1 MTAVDD
7 FREFD
12 RYRRGEQHVYDVSGH
27 QNHPEPLCAE
37 HARQVLDQH
46 HHKTM
51 LGLSTGLSDPQ
62 SESPDPQ
69 VSKPHLGQCRG
80 CARQLA
86 VGNRQLRP
94 PGLDDHAPGRASPY
108 TTKAPGSF
116 SRAPQR
122 TVEPFRA
129 LPPSLNA
136 LDEDDEIAETG
147 HLTPEH
153 YKKMTFTDYPGRDIS
168 YVHQALTHREP
179 HYMHALTEDVRRNG
193 IKHPIEIAHHDED
206 AWEVG
211 GGHHRAVVAWHLG
224 QTAPYVRT
232 QEPGD
237 WEPPE
242 HYHSEN
248 TKWRERRKEHPEEQQ
263 AYMRRGEADDPLKG
277 KWADKHG
284 VPGGEVFNC
293 ACGMPVEYDS
303 IDGWQHT
310 DGSISH
316 DGELY
321 GKSVSDLMGDIRAR
335 SARFTPE
342 KRIFT
347 HTCGLDH
354 RLFDENGKLRPDVR
368 GYIVSMLTAFWMLRY
383 RNWRKW
389 AKVYFAGSEASEWTS
404 DSLEG
409 NNDFDVLIGVDYD
422 AFRTEHGPISSRAK
436 LTDQQITDRMNDE
449 FRSGMNPLTK
459 AIMIDVNGT
468 PTGPWDNTWYVNP
481 DSYDIRKI
489 KPYAAYDVTGDTWV
503 VKPPHLPH
511 WSLSDF
517 PKPVV
522 RTLRAADDYTRAVL
536 KLPEPERTQQ
546 GAALFE
552 AWHEDRS
559 RAFSERGEGW
569 YDVANLREKWLDQ
582 HGLWA
587 ELVDCAHR
595 AKEGLDAAPA
605 DWSNT
610 PPGYVAVV
618 RPGSLPDRQQDAFD
632 DPDFDAHRR
641 KILDVAKQPGPG
653 TRIWRG
659 ELRSAVEH
667 PHEMTS
673 VGMHWSTNPD
683 AIVNPVAHSGGEHRA
698 VVFQAVLDHPEE
710 QSIPRGHPMWS
721 GRHGYSMDH
730 EAEVRTP
737 PGAKV
742 RLEGAY
748 VHNGHPNPGPIVPAH
763 PERTGPGW
771 DWHPLDHHA
780 TVEPKGKIQYH
791 AALPKT
797 QKCKYC
803 SQQATKR
810 VIHSEGMAYIPVCDK
825 HLAKGKSD
833 AADCTPD
840 GSYDPS
846 NINAIRPIAAYAD
859 YVRDAW
865 NRKAEQPEW
874 DEKTKAQ
881 FRENGEQDYRY
892 HSGAT
897 KHHQGEDWPGVGW
910 VKTDK
915 IAQYRDREPDKPEH
929 WLGGKGGSSERIVN
943 SLREG
948 FRNGEGWEH
957 PIQLHYHPG
966 SNTTWMGEGNHR
978 LRAAELEGHTHVP
991 VTVRLDRHRPSQG
1004 KPFEGERK
1012 HDFELPE
1019 EDNGRIH
1026 PKHLLPSHWLSSEES
1041 KTASAATPAQWIT
1054 PQLFIGPMPRG
1065 LNHARQVGS
1074 PEEALAAIKEGFT
1087 AVLPHGTE
1095 MGLWRILS
1103 ELGMSRLEITQHL
1116 NLLASAPGA

>member
-12 RYRRGEQHVYDVSGH
+12 RHRRGEQHVYDVSGH

-86 VGNRQLRP
+86 VGDKQLKP
-94 PGLDDHAPGRASPY
+94 SGFDDHAPGRASPY

-116 SRAPQR
+116 SRAPER
-122 TVEPFRA
+122 TVEPFHA

-136 LDEDDEIAETG
+136 QQPPTDLNFEHTEQPSGGSKWPTEHMLTAHTQGGKAG
-147 HLTPEH
+147 HLR
-153 YKKMTFTDYPGRDIS
+153 YFTGP
-168 YVHQALTHREP
+168 
-179 HYMHALTEDVRRNG
+179 
-193 IKHPIEIAHHDED
+193 
-206 AWEVG
+206 
-211 GGHHRAVVAWHLG
+211 
-224 QTAPYVRT
+224 
-232 QEPGD
+232 
-237 WEPPE
+237 
-242 HYHSEN
+242 
-248 TKWRERRKEHPEEQQ
+248 RERRVLVDTLQVEHDRQRQGIGSALMDEMQRRHPD
-263 AYMRRGEADDPLKG
+263 ASINHGDRTDAGKAWWSDYSKDKTVRRGRT
-277 KWADKHG
+277 ADKHG

-293 ACGMPVEYDS
+293 ACGLPVEYDP

-321 GKSVSDLMGDIRAR
+321 GKSVSDLMGDIRPR

-383 RNWRKW
+383 RNGRKW

-422 AFRTEHGPISSRAK
+422 AFRTEHGQISSRAK
-436 LTDQQITDRMNDE
+436 LTDQQITDRMNEE

-459 AIMIDVNGT
+459 AIMIDVDGT

-595 AKEGLDAAPA
+595 AKEGLDLAPA

-610 PPGYVAVV
+610 PPGYVA
-618 RPGSLPDRQQDAFD
+618 S
-632 DPDFDAHRR
+632 
-641 KILDVAKQPGPG
+641 
-653 TRIWRG
+653 
-659 ELRSAVEH
+659 
-667 PHEMTS
+667 
-673 VGMHWSTNPD
+673 
-683 AIVNPVAHSGGEHRA
+683 
-698 VVFQAVLDHPEE
+698 
-710 QSIPRGHPMWS
+710 
-721 GRHGYSMDH
+721 
-730 EAEVRTP
+730 
-737 PGAKV
+737 
-742 RLEGAY
+742 
-748 VHNGHPNPGPIVPAH
+748 
-763 PERTGPGW
+763 
-771 DWHPLDHHA
+771 
-780 TVEPKGKIQYH
+780 
-791 AALPKT
+791 LPKT
-797 QKCKYC
+797 QTCKYC
-803 SQQATKR
+803 SQQATQR

-881 FRENGEQDYRY
+881 FRQNGEEDYPY
-892 HSGAT
+892 PSQPAQ
-897 KHHQGEDWPGVGW
+897 HHQGEDWPGVGW
-910 VKTDK
+910 VQTDK
-915 IAQYRDREPDKPEH
+915 LAQYPDREPDKPEH

-948 FRNGEGWEH
+948 FRDGEGWEH

-1026 PKHLLPSHWLSSEES
+1026 PKHLLPSDWLSSDKS
-1041 KTASAATPAQWIT
+1041 KTASTAPPAQWIT

-1116 NLLASAPGA
+1116 NLLASTPGA

>member
-1 MTAVDD
+1 MSAVDD
-7 FREFD
+7 HREFE
-12 RYRRGEQHVYDVSGH
+12 RHLTGHQQVYEVSGH
-27 QNHPEPLCAE
+27 RNQPEELCAE
-37 HARQVLDQH
+37 HAHQVLGQH
-46 HHKTM
+46 HEKTM
-51 LGLSTGLSDPQ
+51 LGLSTGLIGP
-62 SESPDPQ
+62 SEETPEPKASSP
-69 VSKPHLGQCRG
+69 HIGQCRA

-86 VGNRQLRP
+86 VGNRQLQP

-108 TTKAPGSF
+108 TTKAPSSF
-116 SRAPQR
+116 SRPRQHEVAP
-122 TVEPFRA
+122 FHA

-136 LDEDDEIAETG
+136 K
-147 HLTPEH
+147 HLREQPDTADPGWHERNGQRYRLVDH
-153 YKKMTFTDYPGRDIS
+153 GTDRVS
-168 YVHQALTHREP
+168 A
-179 HYMHALTEDVRRNG
+179 G
-193 IKHPIEIAHHDED
+193 IKHPGDDSYGQVGYLSHFDDGEIKSTWVHPAHRRNGVATAMLTYARERHPDIDIHHSTNQTED
-206 AWEVG
+206 AK
-211 GGHHRAVVAWHLG
+211 AWS
-224 QTAPYVRT
+224 A
-232 QEPGD
+232 
-237 WEPPE
+237 
-242 HYHSEN
+242 HS
-248 TKWRERRKEHPEEQQ
+248 
-263 AYMRRGEADDPLKG
+263 ADY
-277 KWADKHG
+277 HG
-284 VPGGEVFNC
+284 VPGGEVHDC
-293 ACGMPVEYDS
+293 ACGLPVEYDP
-303 IDGWQHT
+303 IDGWQHA
-310 DGSISH
+310 DGSVSH
-316 DGELY
+316 DGEFY
-321 GKSVSDLMGDIRAR
+321 GKSVSELMKGVPPPKTA
-335 SARFTPE
+335 ARFTPG

-354 RLFDENGKLRPDVR
+354 RLFDETGKLRSDVR

-422 AFRTEHGPISSRAK
+422 AFRTEHGPISSRAT

-459 AIMIDVNGT
+459 AIMVDVDGT

-552 AWHEDRS
+552 AWHSDRS

-595 AKEGLDAAPA
+595 AKEGLDLAPA

-641 KILDVAKQPGPG
+641 KILDVAKQPEPG

-659 ELRSAVEH
+659 ELRSAAEH

-683 AIVNPVAHSGGEHRA
+683 AVVNPVAHSGGEHRA
-698 VVFQAVLDHPEE
+698 VVFQGVLDHPEE

-721 GRHGYSMDH
+721 GQHGYSMDH

-763 PERTGPGW
+763 PDRTGPGW
-771 DWHPLDHHA
+771 DWHALDHHA

-797 QKCKYC
+797 QTCKYC
-803 SQQATKR
+803 SQQATNR

-846 NINAIRPIAAYAD
+846 NVNAIRPIAA
-859 YVRDAW
+859 
-865 NRKAEQPEW
+865 
-874 DEKTKAQ
+874 
-881 FRENGEQDYRY
+881 
-892 HSGAT
+892 AT
-897 KHHQGEDWPGVGW
+897 
-910 VKTDK
+910 
-915 IAQYRDREPDKPEH
+915 
-929 WLGGKGGSSERIVN
+929 
-943 SLREG
+943 
-948 FRNGEGWEH
+948 
-957 PIQLHYHPG
+957 
-966 SNTTWMGEGNHR
+966 
-978 LRAAELEGHTHVP
+978 
-991 VTVRLDRHRPSQG
+991 
-1004 KPFEGERK
+1004 
-1012 HDFELPE
+1012 
-1019 EDNGRIH
+1019 
-1026 PKHLLPSHWLSSEES
+1026 
-1041 KTASAATPAQWIT
+1041 QWIT
-1054 PQLFIGPMPRG
+1054 PQLLLGPMPHG

-1074 PEEALAAIKEGFT
+1074 PEEALAAIREGFT
-1087 AVLPHGTE
+1087 AVLPRGTE

-1116 NLLASAPGA
+1116 NLLASTPGA

>member
-12 RYRRGEQHVYDVSGH
+12 RHRRGEQHVYDVSGH

-86 VGNRQLRP
+86 VGDKQLKP
-94 PGLDDHAPGRASPY
+94 SGFDDHAPGRASPY

-116 SRAPQR
+116 SRAPER
-122 TVEPFRA
+122 TVEPFHA

-136 LDEDDEIAETG
+136 QQPPTDLNFEHTEQPSGGSKWPTEHMLTAHTQGGKAG
-147 HLTPEH
+147 HLR
-153 YKKMTFTDYPGRDIS
+153 YFTGP
-168 YVHQALTHREP
+168 
-179 HYMHALTEDVRRNG
+179 
-193 IKHPIEIAHHDED
+193 
-206 AWEVG
+206 
-211 GGHHRAVVAWHLG
+211 
-224 QTAPYVRT
+224 
-232 QEPGD
+232 
-237 WEPPE
+237 
-242 HYHSEN
+242 
-248 TKWRERRKEHPEEQQ
+248 RERRVLVDTLQVEHDRQRQGIGSALMDEMQRRHPD
-263 AYMRRGEADDPLKG
+263 ASINHGDRTDAGKAWWSDYSKDKTVRRGRT
-277 KWADKHG
+277 ADKHG

-293 ACGMPVEYDS
+293 ACGLPVEYDP
-303 IDGWQHT
+303 IDGWQHI

-321 GKSVSDLMGDIRAR
+321 GKSVSDLMGDIRPR

-383 RNWRKW
+383 RNGRKW

-422 AFRTEHGPISSRAK
+422 AFRTEHGQISSRAK
-436 LTDQQITDRMNDE
+436 LTDQQITDRMNEE

-459 AIMIDVNGT
+459 AIMIDVDGT

-481 DSYDIRKI
+481 DSYDILKI

-595 AKEGLDAAPA
+595 AKEGLDLAPA

-641 KILDVAKQPGPG
+641 KILDVAKQPEPG
-653 TRIWRG
+653 TRIWCCN
-659 ELRSAVEH
+659 LTSATEH

-698 VVFQAVLDHPEE
+698 VVFQGVL
-710 QSIPRGHPMWS
+710 
-721 GRHGYSMDH
+721 
-730 EAEVRTP
+730 
-737 PGAKV
+737 
-742 RLEGAY
+742 
-748 VHNGHPNPGPIVPAH
+748 
-763 PERTGPGW
+763 
-771 DWHPLDHHA
+771 
-780 TVEPKGKIQYH
+780 
-791 AALPKT
+791 
-797 QKCKYC
+797 
-803 SQQATKR
+803 
-810 VIHSEGMAYIPVCDK
+810 
-825 HLAKGKSD
+825 
-833 AADCTPD
+833 
-840 GSYDPS
+840 
-846 NINAIRPIAAYAD
+846 
-859 YVRDAW
+859 
-865 NRKAEQPEW
+865 
-874 DEKTKAQ
+874 
-881 FRENGEQDYRY
+881 
-892 HSGAT
+892 
-897 KHHQGEDWPGVGW
+897 
-910 VKTDK
+910 
-915 IAQYRDREPDKPEH
+915 
-929 WLGGKGGSSERIVN
+929 
-943 SLREG
+943 
-948 FRNGEGWEH
+948 
-957 PIQLHYHPG
+957 
-966 SNTTWMGEGNHR
+966 
-978 LRAAELEGHTHVP
+978 
-991 VTVRLDRHRPSQG
+991 
-1004 KPFEGERK
+1004 
-1012 HDFELPE
+1012 
-1019 EDNGRIH
+1019 
-1026 PKHLLPSHWLSSEES
+1026 
-1041 KTASAATPAQWIT
+1041 
-1054 PQLFIGPMPRG
+1054 
-1065 LNHARQVGS
+1065 
-1074 PEEALAAIKEGFT
+1074 
-1087 AVLPHGTE
+1087 
-1095 MGLWRILS
+1095 
-1103 ELGMSRLEITQHL
+1103 
-1116 NLLASAPGA
+1116 